1 MLNLRVSRTETLGS
15 SDIEKGKQDFTRL
28 QGSISYFPT
37 QRLAVDIGFGQILGA
52 KELQFQK
59 ALIFVRYDF

>member
-1 MLNLRVSRTETLGS
+1 MSRTETLGS